1 MEIVKENFIKIR
13 SPMSKDYY
21 QILNVPPTASP
32 QEIKKA
38 YVRLVKQFHPDRNP
52 KDPESDERTK
62 AINEAY
68 AVLKDRRQRRQYDR
82 IRQGRWMPDGAA
94 QNDPDP
100 GEQPFFGHL
109 HTMMQLKKNPRALKN
124 FALHAFNRG
133 DYALAGSL
141 LERGIRLS
149 PEDHE
154 LYAGLSWCLY
164 HQGHYDR
171 CAQVLEKSLALNPKN
186 MDAWFNLAW
195 LQERDGNLSGAI
207 KSLQTAQIHFPDTTE
222 LKSRIADLE
231 KRMG

>member
-1 MEIVKENFIKIR
+1 MN
-13 SPMSKDYY
+13 KDYY

-32 QEIKKA
+32 RQIKKA

-52 KDPESDERTK
+52 KDPKSDERTK

-68 AVLKDRRQRRQYDR
+68 AVLKDRRQRHQYDR
-82 IRQGRWMPDGAA
+82 MRERGRMPEGTMPNDVDG
-94 QNDPDP
+94 
-100 GEQPFFGHL
+100 QPFSKHF
-109 HTMMQLKKNPRALKN
+109 HTMMYLKKNRGALKN

-133 DYALAGSL
+133 DYTLAGSL
-141 LERGIRLS
+141 LERAILLS